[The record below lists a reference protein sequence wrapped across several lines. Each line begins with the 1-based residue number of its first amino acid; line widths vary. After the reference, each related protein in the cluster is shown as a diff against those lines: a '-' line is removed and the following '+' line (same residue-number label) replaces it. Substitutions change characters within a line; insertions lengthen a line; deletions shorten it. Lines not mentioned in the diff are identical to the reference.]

1 MEHRYDPS
9 FERDDRDERSRDR
22 ERYRSQSRRDFQPG
36 NYGFQE
42 SGYGGQ
48 QGQYGQGQYGQ
59 GQYGQ
64 GQYSQG
70 QYGQSQYGGGSGQ
83 YGSSGGDYGYGQS
96 GYGQNY
102 GEGGYGQ
109 GRQSQ
114 YSGFE
119 RSRDR
124 DRDRD
129 RWGGERDYWG
139 EASRSDTSSGYYRP
153 GSSGMTGYGGTQG
166 GYGSSFYGQRWGRG
180 DWEPRERFGGESRW
194 GDDQRWRGESQG
206 FFGDRD
212 RESSRG
218 GRFGGYGERGRERPG
233 FFQRLFKRG
242 PKGYQRSDE
251 RLREDISERLMY
263 AMEID
268 SSEVTVNVS
277 DGRVTLDGTVPDRY
291 MKHSIED
298 LVDECPGVQDIDN
311 RIRVQREGA
320 STSSLSGSS
329 TGTSDVGTSTTS
341 RTGGT
346 SATTGS
352 QSRRPS

>member
-9 FERDDRDERSRDR
+9 YERDERDERSRDR

-48 QGQYGQGQYGQ
+48 QGQYGQSQYGQ

-64 GQYSQG
+64 GQSGQG
-70 QYGQSQYGGGSGQ
+70 QYGQGQSGQGQ
-83 YGSSGGDYGYGQS
+83 YGQGQS
-96 GYGQNY
+96 GQGEYG
-102 GEGGYGQ
+102 GSSG
-109 GRQSQ
+109 Q

-124 DRDRD
+124 DR
-129 RWGGERDYWG
+129 WG
-139 EASRSDTSSGYYRP
+139 EQRDFSGESSRSESSSGYYRP
-153 GSSGMTGYGGTQG
+153 GSYGMTGYGGSQG
-166 GYGSSFYGQRWGRG
+166 GFGSSFYGQRSGGG

-194 GDDQRWRGESQG
+194 GDEQRWRGESQG
-206 FFGDRD
+206 LFGDRD
-212 RESSRG
+212 REGWRGSR
-218 GRFGGYGERGRERPG
+218 FDQGYGQRGRERPG

-268 SSEVTVNVS
+268 SSEVTVSVS

-291 MKHSIED
+291 MKHAIED

-311 RIRVQREGA
+311 RVRVQREGA
-320 STSSLSGSS
+320 STSSLSG
-329 TGTSDVGTSTTS
+329 TGTSSDVGTSTTS
-341 RTGGT
+341 RTGSST
-346 SATTGS
+346 STTGSSTTGS

>member
-9 FERDDRDERSRDR
+9 YERDERDERSREK
-22 ERYRSQSRRDFQPG
+22 ERYRSQSRRDFQQG

-48 QGQYGQGQYGQ
+48 QGQQGQGQYGQQYGQGQYGQSPYGQGQYGQ
-59 GQYGQ
+59 GEYG
-64 GQYSQG
+64 QG
-70 QYGQSQYGGGSGQ
+70 QYGQSQYGQGQYQSEYGGSAG
-83 YGSSGGDYGYGQS
+83 
-96 GYGQNY
+96 
-102 GEGGYGQ
+102 
-109 GRQSQ
+109 Q

-129 RWGGERDYWG
+129 RWGGQRDYWG
-139 EASRSDTSSGYYRP
+139 EQSRSDSSSGYYRP
-153 GSSGMTGYGGTQG
+153 GSSQSGF
-166 GYGSSFYGQRWGRG
+166 GSSSYGQRWGRG

-194 GDDQRWRGESQG
+194 SDEQRWRGESQG
-206 FFGDRD
+206 LFGDRD
-212 RESSRG
+212 REGWRSGRSG
-218 GRFGGYGERGRERPG
+218 GSYGERGRDRPG

-291 MKHSIED
+291 MKHAIED

-311 RIRVQREGA
+311 RVRVQREGS
-320 STSSLSGSS
+320 STSSLSGS
-329 TGTSDVGTSTTS
+329 GTSDVGTSTTS
-341 RTGGT
+341 RTGSSTTG
-346 SATTGS
+346 STTGS

>member
-1 MEHRYDPS
+1 VPGLVPGTFVFTHRFHHKGISMEHRYDPS
-9 FERDDRDERSRDR
+9 YERDERDERSRDR

-48 QGQYGQGQYGQ
+48 QGQYGQSQYGQ

-64 GQYSQG
+64 N
-70 QYGQSQYGGGSGQ
+70 QYGQGEYGGGSG
-83 YGSSGGDYGYGQS
+83 
-96 GYGQNY
+96 
-102 GEGGYGQ
+102 
-109 GRQSQ
+109 Q

-124 DRDRD
+124 DR
-129 RWGGERDYWG
+129 WGEQREYWG
-139 EASRSDTSSGYYRP
+139 DQSRSDSSSGYYRP
-153 GSSGMTGYGGTQG
+153 GSSGMSGYGGAQG
-166 GYGSSFYGQRWGRG
+166 GYGSSSYGQRSSRS
-180 DWEPRERFGGESRW
+180 DWEPRERVGGESRW
-194 GDDQRWRGESQG
+194 GEEQRWSGESQG
-206 FFGDRD
+206 FYGDRD
-212 RESSRG
+212 REGWRG
-218 GRFGGYGERGRERPG
+218 TSRFGGGYAERGRERPG

-291 MKHSIED
+291 MKHAIED

-311 RIRVQREGA
+311 RVRVQREGA
-320 STSSLSGSS
+320 STSSLSGS
-329 TGTSDVGTSTTS
+329 GTSDAGASTTS

-346 SATTGS
+346 TSTTGS